1 LRRNSGLFLGISTN
15 FRLSLDIGNFTAAN
29 YEAVAFLQENHS
41 SISYIQIKDRTRNG
55 GANERF
61 GEGDTPIKESSR

>member
-1 LRRNSGLFLGISTN
+1 MVAWRTICQKRLRWNSGLFLGISTN
-15 FRLSLDIGNFTAAN
+15 FRLSLDIGNFTAA
-29 YEAVAFLQENHS
+29 
-41 SISYIQIKDRTRNG
+41 KDRTRNG